1 MKNTL
6 LLLLLTFS
14 MVLSQG
20 CKKEEEE
27 AEIPPT
33 LELKTGAGYTSA
45 DATVAKGAPVKI
57 GITAKK
63 TEDDLKS
70 FNLSYAFDG
79 GTATT
84 SKQTIDIPAA
94 SVTQYDLDVTIVTRN
109 QAGTEKWYFT
119 ITDVDGNIVQKT
131 VTLTVK

>member
-1 MKNTL
+1 MKNTI

-14 MVLSQG
+14 MMLTQG
-20 CKKEEEE
+20 CKKEEE

-45 DATVAKGAPVKI
+45 DATVAKGATVKI

-94 SVTQYDLDVTIVTRN
+94 SKTQYDLDVTIVTRN
-109 QAGTEKWYFT
+109 QAGSEKWYFT